1 MIGIDQ
7 VENPSAK
14 ALGRWQLLA
23 VEHTA
28 VFSDGL
34 DPEPS
39 RVRTIREF
47 DPDYVPILVRRTF
60 QAPTGGE
67 VTMGYHVLGRYIQ
80 YRDPKDLRKPVQL
93 ASVPALW
100 PYPTGTVYAQRTWS
114 LPWKAGS
121 EQYRNG
127 FPDIY
132 LPHDD
137 WLVKWMR
144 AKFHQMHQDA
154 DGVRRSMLLQFK
166 ADVEAEQKQLEEVE
180 ANRLLQLKDDHKE
193 VHDAVENEL
202 HWLNHPRQRPAV
214 PEPKGFTEVHTE
226 AAS

>member
-7 VENPSAK
+7 VESPSAK
-14 ALGRWQLLA
+14 ALGRWQLIA

-39 RVRTIREF
+39 RVRTIRMF

-67 VTMGYHVLGRYIQ
+67 VTMGYHVIARHIRTLDEG
-80 YRDPKDLRKPVQL
+80 DTRKPIQL

-100 PYPTGTVYAQRTWS
+100 PYPSGSIYAQRTWS
-114 LPWKAGS
+114 LAWKEGS
-121 EQYRNG
+121 LQYLNG

-144 AKFHQMHQDA
+144 AKYHQMHEDA
-154 DGVRRSMLLQFK
+154 DGVKRAMIRQFK
-166 ADVEAEQKQLEEVE
+166 ADVEAEQKELEEIE
-180 ANRLLQLKDDHKE
+180 ANHRLKLKDDRKE
-193 VHDAVENEL
+193 VRDAIANEI
-202 HWLNHPRQRPAV
+202 HWLEHPDQRPAP
-214 PEPKGFTEVHTE
+214 PEPKGFTEVHMEETP
-226 AAS
+226 